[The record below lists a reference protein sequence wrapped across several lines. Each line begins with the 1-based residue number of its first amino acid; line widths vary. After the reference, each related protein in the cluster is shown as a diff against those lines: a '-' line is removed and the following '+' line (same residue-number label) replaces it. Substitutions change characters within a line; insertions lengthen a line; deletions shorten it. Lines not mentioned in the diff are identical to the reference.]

1 MTQSR
6 FSRLFF
12 AALLMVSCGQ
22 SQTEN
27 PPKQQEEPSK
37 TSPSTTTP
45 KGAKSAIVKSAAQ
58 TSIKVMIESA
68 KSKVFPALV
77 TIYAYPE
84 QFNRGRKVK
93 TGGIG
98 SGTIMTPEGHVIT
111 NAHVTQSAKKYMC
124 MLSNKEEVPATL
136 VGEDYATDLAVLKLD
151 LSKARNFSPVP
162 IGAFGKSSDMA
173 IGDIVLAMGSPRG
186 LSRSLTMG
194 VMSNLD
200 RQMSD
205 GSGEGIQRLGRH
217 RTGQYT
223 NWLQHDASINP
234 GNSGGPLVNLKGEVI
249 GINEL
254 GGAPGM
260 YFAIPSDIARNV
272 FDQLLKTGKVVRCN
286 LGFNCATI
294 KDTGEDNGILVLNVD
309 QRSPAGLAGLRA
321 GDFVM
326 EVNGQ
331 TVTARFLEDLAPFYC
346 KASEVPVGHEVS
358 LRVKRDGQMVEIT
371 YKGTALEDDW
381 ADEREFRAWGL
392 TAANISPLLQ
402 RDAELASSEGV
413 FVTGVRDIAS
423 QVEPDIDNMVITR
436 VGDTPIRNLE
446 DFAGVYAKY
455 ADRKDKYN
463 VMLHFTNGES
473 SYLGVLKFKG
483 DKDKAPEDIQRPW
496 LGIDTQVLVTDLRRE
511 LGLGKK
517 VKGVRITRIF
527 PNTLAETLDLKV
539 GDIITH
545 IAGQGVNA
553 TEQGHSQVF
562 LQLLQSQKIGE
573 DVEFGLI
580 RDGAPLKVNVKLE
593 VAPKGP
599 ELVASTNEKNFS
611 FGVRDITFYDIL
623 GNRWEKDTKG
633 LVVTEVDPHGWVAG
647 RLGQGDLIL
656 EIAGRKPRTIEEFK
670 AVMEEI
676 KKEKPK
682 RVKFLLRRGNATA
695 VAYTEPEW
703 E

>member
-1 MTQSR
+1 MTRSR
-6 FSRLFF
+6 SPWLIAGWFLV
-12 AALLMVSCGQ
+12 VSCG
-22 SQTEN
+22 EA
-27 PPKQQEEPSK
+27 PSDH
-37 TSPSTTTP
+37 PSTSQP
-45 KGAKSAIVKSAAQ
+45 VEPAPVLNSKPAGSQAKKPASASSAN
-58 TSIKVMIESA
+58 IKTMIENA

-77 TIYAYPE
+77 TIYAFPE
-84 QFNRGRKVK
+84 EFNRGRKVK

-111 NAHVTQSAKKYMC
+111 NAHVTQSAKKYIC

-151 LSKARNFSPVP
+151 LSKAKDFSPVP
-162 IGAFGKSSDMA
+162 IGTFGKSSEMA

-272 FDQLLKTGKVVRCN
+272 FDQLLKAGKVVRCN

-294 KDTGEDNGILVLNVD
+294 KDTGEDAGILVLNVD

-321 GDFVM
+321 GDFIM
-326 EVNGQ
+326 KVNSQ
-331 TVTARFLEDLAPFYC
+331 SVTARFLEDLAPFYC
-346 KASEVPVGHEVS
+346 KASEVPVGQEVTLS
-358 LRVKRDGQMVEIT
+358 VKRDGKMLDIT
-371 YKGTALEDDW
+371 YRGTALEDDW
-381 ADEREFRAWGL
+381 ADEREFRAWGM

-402 RDAELASSEGV
+402 RDAELPTSDGV

-423 QVEPDIDNMVITR
+423 QIEPGIDDMVITQ
-436 VGDTPIRNLE
+436 VGETPIRNLD
-446 DFAGVYAKY
+446 DFAKVYAQY

-463 VMLHFTNGES
+463 LVFHYTNGDS
-473 SYLGVLKFKG
+473 SFLGIMKFKG
-483 DKDKAPEDIQRPW
+483 EKDKTPEDIKRPW

-511 LGLGKK
+511 LKLGKK

-527 PNTLAETLDLKV
+527 PNTLAESSDFKV

-545 IAGQGVNA
+545 VAGQPVNA

-562 LQLLQSQKIGE
+562 LQLLQTQKVGE
-573 DVEFGLI
+573 TVEFTVLRG
-580 RDGAPLKVNVKLE
+580 GAALKVGVKLE
-593 VAPKGP
+593 VAPRTP
-599 ELVASTNEKNFS
+599 DLVASTSDKDFS

-623 GNRWEKDTKG
+623 GNHWEKDTKG
-633 LVVTEVDPHGWVAG
+633 LVVTEVDPHGWVAN
-647 RLGQGDLIL
+647 RLWQGDLIL
-656 EIAGRKPRTIEEFK
+656 EIAGKSPRTIEEFK
-670 AVMEEI
+670 AVMDDI

-682 RVKFLLRRGNATA
+682 RVRFLLRRGNATA